1 MIKKYVDKVILSYD
15 NDEAGQKA
23 ANRAIGILDAAGIEA
38 KVLKMSGAKDPDE
51 YIKKFGA
58 AEFKKLIEGSRGK
71 FDFKLDEIHSKY
83 NTDSDEDR
91 IKALGDITSYIA
103 GVYSSVEREIYIS
116 KTAAEFGVAP
126 VSIRNDVE
134 SKRRRNIR
142 ENDKKRRGELIR
154 VTMGT
159 DVRVN
164 PDYAKNPKAGKLEED
179 VLGMMLVKN
188 EYITRPVDGKAL
200 EEEDFFTSLGK
211 RLFSFVKEHTAE
223 NGFNPGVLNEEFT
236 QDEVSRVFG
245 MIARRNELK
254 MSDEITF
261 DTYVRALREAKKE
274 DDSKMSLED
283 VLAEKRNSMRRS
295 K

>member
-1 MIKKYVDKVILSYD
+1 
-15 NDEAGQKA
+15 
-23 ANRAIGILDAAGIEA
+23 
-38 KVLKMSGAKDPDE
+38 
-51 YIKKFGA
+51 
-58 AEFKKLIEGSRGK
+58 
-71 FDFKLDEIHSKY
+71 
-83 NTDSDEDR
+83 
-91 IKALGDITSYIA
+91 
-103 GVYSSVEREIYIS
+103 
-116 KTAAEFGVAP
+116 
-126 VSIRNDVE
+126 
-134 SKRRRNIR
+134 
-142 ENDKKRRGELIR
+142 
-154 VTMGT
+154 MGT

-223 NGFNPGVLNEEFT
+223 NGFNPGILNEDFT

-261 DTYVRALREAKKE
+261 DTYVRALREAKK
-274 DDSKMSLED
+274 KTTAKCPLKTSLPKKET
-283 VLAEKRNSMRRS
+283 A
-295 K
+295 